1 MDDMRYQKEKYL
13 TMDTKKI
20 AAMLAA
26 VEKGSLTAAAQEL
39 GYTQSG
45 LTHMMNALETELGLN
60 LLVRSKS
67 GVHLS
72 PAGQKLQPA
81 MKKLLEATNK
91 LEDAAGQLREQSFTT
106 LRLGAYASVAR
117 QWIPSVL
124 AEFRRVSP
132 DTDVVMDVGGIMEL
146 YEKLKNDE
154 LDCAIVSFQDAL
166 SQGLHMVPLADD
178 ALLAIL
184 PAEGDDGAESFPL
197 SGFGGKEFLMPSFDF
212 DLDILPLFD
221 GDLEKIA
228 SRVRHT
234 NLDDAAIASMVA
246 HGLGV
251 SILSSLIMR
260 DIHEPVRAVPLN
272 PPAVRRLCIAVSE
285 RRQGDRNI
293 RRFVRCAQ
301 SAVGRMEK

>member
-1 MDDMRYQKEKYL
+1 
-13 TMDTKKI
+13 MDTKKV
-20 AAMLAA
+20 AALLAA
-26 VEKGSLTAAAQEL
+26 VEKGSLTSAAREL
-39 GYTQSG
+39 EYTQSG

-60 LLVRSKS
+60 LLVRSKN
-67 GVHLS
+67 GVRLS
-72 PAGQKLQPA
+72 PAGQQLLPQMRKLVDA
-81 MKKLLEATNK
+81 ARELEEAT
-91 LEDAAGQLREQSFTT
+91 EALRERSFST

-132 DTDVVMDVGGIMEL
+132 DTDVVMDVGSITDL

-154 LDCAIVSFQDAL
+154 LDCAIVSYEESL
-166 SQGLHMVPLADD
+166 RQGLFMLPLADD

-184 PAEGDDGAESFPL
+184 PESESGRPERFPL
-197 SGFGGKEFLMPSFDF
+197 SGFAGKEFLMPSFDF
-212 DLDILPLFD
+212 DLDIDPLFD
-221 GDLEKIA
+221 NDLEKIA

-260 DIHEPVRAVPLN
+260 DIHDRVQAVPLE
-272 PPAVRRLCIAVSE
+272 PPAVRRLCLAMSE
-285 RRQGDRNI
+285 RRQGDKMI
-293 RRFVRCAQ
+293 RRFARCAQ
-301 SAVGRMEK
+301 STVSRLEK

>member
-1 MDDMRYQKEKYL
+1 
-13 TMDTKKI
+13 MDTKKI

-26 VEKGSLTAAAQEL
+26 VEKGSLTSAAREL

-60 LLVRSKS
+60 LLVRSKN

-72 PAGQKLQPA
+72 PAGQELLPH
-81 MKKLLEATNK
+81 MKKLLEVSQE
-91 LEDAAGQLREQSFTT
+91 LDAASEALRERSFST

-124 AEFRRVSP
+124 AELRRTSP
-132 DTDVVMDVGGIMEL
+132 DTDVIMAVGGIVEL
-146 YEKLKNDE
+146 YDKLKNDE
-154 LDCAIVSFQDAL
+154 LDCAIVSSEESL
-166 SQGLHMVPLADD
+166 CQGLHMIPLADD

-184 PAEGDDGAESFPL
+184 PAEEENGAAGFPL
-197 SGFGGKEFLMPSFDF
+197 SGFADKEFLMPSFDF
-212 DLDILPLFD
+212 DLDILPLFN
-221 GDLEKIA
+221 GDPEKIV

-234 NLDDAAIASMVA
+234 NLDDAGIVSMVA

-260 DIHEPVRAVPLN
+260 DIHDQVRALPLE
-272 PPAVRRLCIAVSE
+272 PPAVRRLCIAMSE
-285 RRQGDRNI
+285 RRQNDRNI
-293 RRFVRCAQ
+293 RRFIRCAQ
-301 SAVGRMEK
+301 SVVEKLEKQPPELS

>member
-1 MDDMRYQKEKYL
+1 MDNMRYKKVIDL

-20 AAMLAA
+20 AALLAA
-26 VEKGSLTAAAQEL
+26 VDRGSLTAAAEEL

-60 LLVRSKS
+60 LLVRSKR
-67 GVHLS
+67 GVRLS
-72 PAGQKLQPA
+72 PAGQR
-81 MKKLLEATNK
+81 LLPSMRQLTEAAAA
-91 LEDAAGQLREQSFTT
+91 LEQEAAQAREQGSAT

-132 DTDVVMDVGGIMEL
+132 DTDVVMDVGSITDL

-154 LDCAIVSFQDAL
+154 LDCAIVSYQDGL

-184 PAEGDDGAESFPL
+184 PVGCETENGCFPL
-197 SGFGGKEFLMPSFDF
+197 SGFAGKEFLMPSFDF
-212 DLDILPLFD
+212 NLDIGPLFD
-221 GDLEKIA
+221 GNLENIA
-228 SRVRHT
+228 SRVRLT

-260 DIHEPVRAVPLN
+260 DIHEPVRAVPLD
-272 PPAVRRLCIAVSE
+272 PPAVRRLCLAVSE
-285 RRQGDRNI
+285 RRQNDRNI

-301 SAVGRMEK
+301 SVVVRMEK

>member
-1 MDDMRYQKEKYL
+1 
-13 TMDTKKI
+13 MDTKKV

-72 PAGQKLQPA
+72 PAGQRLLPQMEEL
-81 MKKLLEATNK
+81 MKATEELELAC
-91 LEDAAGQLREQSFTT
+91 DRLREQNVST

-117 QWIPSVL
+117 QWLPSIL
-124 AEFRRVSP
+124 AELRRTSP
-132 DTDVVMDVGGIMEL
+132 DMDVVMDVGGIVEL
-146 YEKLKNDE
+146 YDKLKNDE
-154 LDCAIVSFQDAL
+154 LDCAIVSEQETL
-166 SQGLHMVPLADD
+166 SQGLYLAELADD

-184 PAEGDDGAESFPL
+184 PEAGAQPVRSFPL
-197 SGFGGKEFLMPSFDF
+197 SGFSGREFLMPSFDF
-212 DLDILPLFD
+212 DLDIDPLFE

-260 DIHEPVRAVPLN
+260 DIHEQVQAVPLE
-272 PPAVRRLCIAVSE
+272 PPAVRRLCLAMSE
-285 RRQGDRNI
+285 RRQSDRNI
-293 RRFVRCAQ
+293 RRFLRCAQ
-301 SAVGRMEK
+301 TVVGRMEKPL

>member
-1 MDDMRYQKEKYL
+1 MRYKKVNDL

-20 AAMLAA
+20 AALLAA
-26 VEKGSLTAAAQEL
+26 VDRGSLTAAAEEL

-60 LLVRSKS
+60 LLVRSKR
-67 GVHLS
+67 GVRLS
-72 PAGQKLQPA
+72 PVGQR
-81 MKKLLEATNK
+81 LLPCMRQLTEAASA
-91 LEDAAGQLREQSFTT
+91 LEQEAEQARELGSAT

-132 DTDVVMDVGGIMEL
+132 DTDVVMDVGGIVDI

-154 LDCAIVSFQDAL
+154 LDCAIVSYQDGL

-184 PAEGDDGAESFPL
+184 PAGCPVENGRFPL
-197 SGFGGKEFLMPSFDF
+197 SGFAGKEFLMPSFGF
-212 DLDILPLFD
+212 DLDINPLFD
-221 GDLEKIA
+221 GNLESIA
-228 SRVRHT
+228 SRVRLT
-234 NLDDAAIASMVA
+234 NLDDAAIVSMVA

-260 DIHEPVRAVPLN
+260 DMHDHVQGVPLD
-272 PPAVRRLCIAVSE
+272 PPAVRRLCLAISE
-285 RRQGDRNI
+285 RRQNDRNI

-301 SAVGRMEK
+301 SVVERMEK

>member
-1 MDDMRYQKEKYL
+1 
-13 TMDTKKI
+13 MDTKKI
-20 AAMLAA
+20 AALLAA

-45 LTHMMNALETELGLN
+45 LTHMMNALENEFSLN

-72 PAGQKLQPA
+72 PAGQRLLPQ
-81 MKKLLEATNK
+81 MRKLLASTQE
-91 LEDAAGQLREQSFTT
+91 LEEAAGQLREQSVTT

-124 AEFRRVSP
+124 AEFRRISP
-132 DTDVVMDVGGIMEL
+132 ETDVVMDVGGIVEL
-146 YEKLKNDE
+146 YDKLKNDE
-154 LDCAIVSFQDAL
+154 LDCAIVSYQEPL
-166 SQGLHMVPLADD
+166 CQGLSMIPLADD

-184 PAEGDDGAESFPL
+184 PPDGDAPAAFPL
-197 SGFGGKEFLMPSFDF
+197 SGFEGKEFLMPSFGF
-212 DLDILPLFD
+212 DLDIDPLFAS
-221 GDLEKIA
+221 GLEKLA

-260 DIHEPVRAVPLN
+260 DIHDPVHAVPLE
-272 PPAVRRLCIAVSE
+272 PPAVRRLCIAVREHS
-285 RRQGDRNI
+285 QSDRSL
-293 RRFVRCAQ
+293 RRFVRCVQ
-301 SAVGRMEK
+301 STVGKMEK

>member
-1 MDDMRYQKEKYL
+1 
-13 TMDTKKI
+13 MDTKKI

-72 PAGQKLQPA
+72 PAGQQ
-81 MKKLLEATNK
+81 LLPEMRALMNAAQE
-91 LEDAAGQLREQSFTT
+91 LELACEHLREQNVST

-117 QWIPSVL
+117 QWLPSIL
-124 AEFRRVSP
+124 AELRRTSP
-132 DTDVVMDVGGIMEL
+132 DMDVVMDVGGIVEL
-146 YEKLKNDE
+146 YDKLKNDE
-154 LDCAIVSFQDAL
+154 LDCAIVSEQASL
-166 SQGLHMVPLADD
+166 RQGLFLAELADD

-184 PAEGDDGAESFPL
+184 PETEAQPVPVFPL
-197 SGFGGKEFLMPSFDF
+197 SGFAGREFLMPSFDF
-212 DLDILPLFD
+212 DLDIDPLFD
-221 GDLEKIA
+221 GSLDKLA

-260 DIHEPVRAVPLN
+260 DIHEQVRAVPLQ
-272 PPAVRRLCIAVSE
+272 PPAVRRLCLAMSE
-285 RRQGDRNI
+285 RRQNDRNI
-293 RRFVRCAQ
+293 RRFLRCAQ
-301 SAVGRMEK
+301 TVVGRMARAV